1 MHPYNLRQLL
11 VLLLL
16 LLLLLL
22 HLLLL
27 LLLRFDLNIIF
38 VAMFFILIQSS
49 VEHADQGG
57 RVDAQL
63 HCQHHFHNVPAPA
76 LAQGRLSARQ
86 RVPEQEG
93 WAQDNRAKFA

>member
-57 RVDAQL
+57 
-63 HCQHHFHNVPAPA
+63 
-76 LAQGRLSARQ
+76 
-86 RVPEQEG
+86 
-93 WAQDNRAKFA
+93 